1 MKKLL
6 KSLMLFAAAAMA
18 LTSCENEAMNEGIEA
33 NDTVT
38 MTFVADAPQSRTS
51 VSIEGDQANFS
62 WSTDDKVGFYY
73 TGTSAVDYKKKGN
86 ASAVIAANGTAT
98 FSASFE
104 KNDGEESYNIAA
116 FYPSASWDSHATASY
131 FNNVK
136 VKLPA
141 SQDLTEGSFDP
152 AADLMIS
159 KPFMG
164 VELNSNTTKV
174 LEFARLVAIGK
185 MNLKLDGMVA
195 DEIIKEVKLTFA
207 NHTLNGDI
215 VLDMEKS
222 TYALGTSTSKTVTLS
237 GELAANA
244 DRTAIFFT
252 CLPGEFS
259 GAYTINVTTD
269 KATYVKEAT
278 ITKAL
283 SFTAGDVL
291 GFNAT
296 VGNREE
302 FKVETGVV
310 VDVLNRAF
318 TGIAKNSTT
327 YADWTNKIGT
337 SGAVYAGNSA
347 GDKDAIQLRSTNS
360 NRGIVTTVSG
370 GQVSKVVV
378 TWENSTN
385 DSRTLDVYGKTS
397 AYTDA
402 KDLYN
407 TSTRG
412 TKIGSIKKGT
422 SELEISGDYTF
433 IGLRSNSGAMY
444 LSEIKIY
451 WAGGDTRTPQE
462 LKFSKDVVSYT
473 LGSTEAFEM
482 PTLTGAQ
489 TNVVY
494 TSSNETVAEVDE
506 NTGAITVI
514 GPGSTIITAIAEEN
528 DTFKE
533 GKSSYTINVS
543 TADLAGTGDGTQ
555 EAPYDVTRLQAKIK
569 NGEIPSGNIYVKG
582 IVSEIKS
589 ISVSFGNAEYYI
601 SADGTKTNQFQVYRG
616 MYIDGAK
623 FTSEDQLIVSDEVV
637 VCGTLGTYNNVYQFT
652 QGTSIV
658 SLKRT
663 KLVMSAITCTN
674 DGVNENSLTFSWA
687 AVANATSYE
696 VSLNG
701 VSKGSVTGTTYTA
714 TGLESGTEY
723 LFGVKAVATGYTTS
737 DEKTCFAKTKA
748 GAGDVVV
755 ETETATLS
763 FANVAQRT
771 SFSTSQQVWAQNGVT
786 LTNDKASS
794 SSEVAN
800 YSNPVRFYQNSKITV
815 VGPGKMTKIVFDC
828 NSPSYATALKT
839 SIGTVSGCSV
849 SISSDK
855 VTVSFSTSVESFVIN
870 KLTAQV
876 RMDSLTVTYEK

>member
-33 NDTVT
+33 NDTYT

-51 VSIEGDQANFS
+51 VSIEGEQANFA
-62 WSTDDKVGFYY
+62 WTAGDKVGFYY
-73 TGTSAVDYKKKGN
+73 TGTSVDYKKKGN
-86 ASAVIAANGTAT
+86 ATATIAANGTAT
-98 FSASFE
+98 FTASFE
-104 KNDGEESYNIAA
+104 SKEGETSYNIAA
-116 FYPSASWDSHATASY
+116 FYPSESWGTHATTNY
-131 FNNVK
+131 FNNVNVK
-136 VKLPA
+136 VPA
-141 SQDLTEGSFDP
+141 SQALTEGSFDP
-152 AADLMIS
+152 AADLMMS

-164 VELNSNTTKV
+164 VALNSNTTKV
-174 LEFARLVAIGK
+174 LEFARLVAVGK
-185 MNLKLDGMVA
+185 MNLKLEGMV
-195 DEIIKEVKLTFA
+195 DGEVIKEVKLTFA
-207 NHTLNGDI
+207 NHTLNGDV
-215 VLDMEKS
+215 VLDMENG
-222 TYALGTSTSKTVTLS
+222 TYKLGTTTSKTVTLS

-269 KATYVKEAT
+269 KATYEKEAT

-302 FKVETGVV
+302 FKVEAGVV
-310 VDVLNRAF
+310 VDVLNREF
-318 TGIAKNSTT
+318 TGISKNSTS
-327 YADWTNKIGT
+327 YAAWTGKTGD

-347 GDKDAIQLRSTNS
+347 GDKDAIQLRSNNS
-360 NRGIVTTVSG
+360 NSGIVTTTSG

-378 TWENSTN
+378 TWVGDTA
-385 DSRTLDVYGKTS
+385 DGRTLDIYGKTS
-397 AYTDA
+397 AYA
-402 KDLYN
+402 AASDLYA
-407 TSTRG
+407 TSTQG
-412 TKIGSIKKGT
+412 TKLGSIKKGT
-422 SELEISGDYTF
+422 STELEISGDYTF
-433 IGLRSNSGAMY
+433 IGMRSNSGAMY
-444 LSEIKIY
+444 ISEIKIY
-451 WAGGDTRTPQE
+451 WAGGDTRTSQE
-462 LKFSKDVVSYT
+462 LEFSTDVVNYT
-473 LGSTEAFEM
+473 FGSAEAFEK

-489 TNVVY
+489 TGVVY
-494 TSSNETVAEVDE
+494 TSSNEDVAEVDE
-506 NTGAITVI
+506 NTGAVTIVGT
-514 GPGSTIITAIAEEN
+514 GSAVITAIAEEN
-528 DTFKE
+528 DTYKE
-533 GKSSYTINVS
+533 GKASYTINVS
-543 TADLAGTGDGTQ
+543 SADLAGTGAGT
-555 EAPYDVTRLQAKIK
+555 EEDPYDVTRLQAKIK

-582 IVSEIKS
+582 VVSEVKS
-589 ISVSFGNAEYYI
+589 ISVSYGNAEYYI

-616 MYIDGAK
+616 MYLDGAK

-637 VCGTLGTYNNVYQFT
+637 VCGTLTTYNNVYQFA

-663 KLVMSAITCTN
+663 KLVMSTITCTN
-674 DGVNENSLTFSWA
+674 DGVNENSLTFSWT

-737 DEKTCFAKTKA
+737 DEKTCLAKTKA

-755 ETETATLS
+755 ETATATLS
-763 FANVAQRT
+763 FASTAQRT
-771 SFSTSQQVWAQNGVT
+771 EYSTSKQVWVQNGIT
-786 LTNDKASS
+786 LTNDKSS
-794 SSEVAN
+794 STSSVGN
-800 YSNPVRFYQNSKITV
+800 YSNPARFYKSSKITV
-815 VGPGKMTKIVFDC
+815 VGPGNMTKIVFDC
-828 NSPSYATALKT
+828 NNTTYANDLKS
-839 SIGTVSGCSV
+839 SIGTVSGATVSV
-849 SISSDK
+849 SSDK
-855 VTVSFSTSVESFVIN
+855 VTVSFTSSVESFVIAA
-870 KLTAQV
+870 LTAQV